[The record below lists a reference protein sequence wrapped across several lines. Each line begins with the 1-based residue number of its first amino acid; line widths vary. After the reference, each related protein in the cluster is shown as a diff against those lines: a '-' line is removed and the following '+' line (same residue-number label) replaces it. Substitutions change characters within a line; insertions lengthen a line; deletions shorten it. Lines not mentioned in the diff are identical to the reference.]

1 MQFVIVALAV
11 IGTNTAC
18 LVRTRKPDAKVAI
31 GQTARLSDLTTK
43 VDRFG
48 TIQTLRANVQL
59 QLSFV
64 EQDQDTVKEFS
75 NVTGF
80 ILIQR
85 PGNIRVRAQV
95 PVVRTTALE
104 MASAGATFQVHVPSK
119 SRFLVGDTAAN
130 KPSESRVENVRPQH
144 ILEAVLISP
153 QRDDEKPLLENVVEG
168 LKAYQLLV
176 LVRPGAEEG
185 QLQLSRK
192 IWFDRSNL
200 EITRQEIYDDKGDV
214 ATDAWYREW
223 STEGTVMFPHFI
235 YMSRPGDGY
244 DLQVRI
250 LKVDLNVPLPA
261 DAFDL
266 KPPEG
271 TKIERIGEMKESAAS
286 GGVRP

>member
-1 MQFVIVALAV
+1 
-11 IGTNTAC
+11 
-18 LVRTRKPDAKVAI
+18 VAI